1 MTPEEIANDL
11 ATRDFEYYMDLMLEK
26 VPDNIDTRQGSI
38 IYDAMGPAAI
48 SLASS
53 SLDLANVILQT
64 YTQTSTSE
72 FLDWRAA
79 EKGTVRQPATFA
91 QVKATFTD
99 SEGNLINNVE
109 MGDRFAGIG
118 DDPIFYTVDSINND
132 GTAILNSEESG
143 SRPNGY
149 LGQILPV
156 TPNDSLSW
164 AEIIEISVP
173 ARDVEDDDHLRERL
187 LAPESY
193 IAYGGNIADYLDMLT
208 KIDTVGAGQ
217 VYPTW
222 QGGGTVKLVI
232 LDNDLLPASKTLV
245 ENVQT
250 IIDPP
255 DEPGMGYGLAPI
267 DHVVTVIAPE
277 SFLVNIQSTIELDPN
292 FTLDQ
297 VTINIKNG
305 IESYFAKQRER
316 WNDVNSQTGRG
327 YSLSI
332 YRSQVLA
339 EIMKV
344 DGVLNASLP
353 LLNDSESDINMTFNN
368 EVSQLPIM
376 GEVLLNG

>member
-26 VPDNIDTRQGSI
+26 VPDDIDTRQGSI

-79 EKGTVRQPATFA
+79 EKGTVRQLATFA

-109 MGDRFAGIG
+109 IGDRFASIG

-164 AEIIEISVP
+164 AEIMEISVP

-208 KIDTVGAGQ
+208 RIDTVGAGQ
-217 VYPTW
+217 IYPTW

-245 ENVQT
+245 ENVQA

-267 DHVVTVIAPE
+267 DHVVTVLAPE

-292 FTLDQ
+292 FTLAQ
-297 VTINIKNG
+297 VTINIKSG
-305 IESYFAKQRER
+305 IENYFAKQRER

>member
-26 VPDNIDTRQGSI
+26 VPDDIDTRQGSI

-79 EKGTVRQPATFA
+79 EKGTVRQPATFT

-109 MGDRFAGIG
+109 IGDRFASIG
-118 DDPIFYTVDSINND
+118 DDPIFYTVNSIEMG
-132 GTAILNSEESG
+132 GTAILQAEESG
-143 SRPNGY
+143 SRPNSY

-164 AEIIEISVP
+164 AEVVEISVP

-208 KIDTVGAGQ
+208 RIDTVGAGQ
-217 VYPTW
+217 IYPTW

-245 ENVQT
+245 ENVQA

-292 FTLDQ
+292 FTLAQ
-297 VTINIKNG
+297 VTINIKSG
-305 IESYFAKQRER
+305 IENYFAKQRER
-316 WNDVNSQTGRG
+316 WNDVNNQTGRG

-353 LLNDSESDINMTFNN
+353 LLNDSESDISMTFNN